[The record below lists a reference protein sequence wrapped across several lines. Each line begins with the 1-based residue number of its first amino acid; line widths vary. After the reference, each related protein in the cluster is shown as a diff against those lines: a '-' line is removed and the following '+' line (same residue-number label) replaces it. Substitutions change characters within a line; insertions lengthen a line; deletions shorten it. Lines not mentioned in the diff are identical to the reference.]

1 MKCLGKWCPKEFE
14 KINEPGFVIRGGVLP
29 FYNGKILLAMKKN
42 GKYSDFGGGCKIKK
56 KEKPFDCCKREYLEE
71 SLGVLAVKPSNITH
85 ILITGTKKPH
95 QIVLMI
101 KMDNPVAFDEIESK
115 FALKRIAVDEGI
127 IGGDKEITRVEVF
140 SLANFSMLQ
149 KHQISESLY
158 SIQRDVI
165 RILKLRF

>member
-14 KINEPGFVIRGGVLP
+14 KINQTGFVIRGGVLP
-29 FYNGKILLAMKKN
+29 FCNGKILLAMKKN
-42 GKYSDFGGGCKIKK
+42 GKYSDFGGGCKLKK

-71 SLGVLAVKPSNITH
+71 SLGVLPVKPSNITH
-85 ILITGTKKPH
+85 LLITGTKKPH

-101 KMDNPVAFDEIESK
+101 RVDSSAFEEIESK

-127 IGGDKEITRVEVF
+127 IPGDKEITRIEVF
-140 SLANFSMLQ
+140 SLTNFAMLQ

-158 SIQRDVI
+158 SIQKDVI